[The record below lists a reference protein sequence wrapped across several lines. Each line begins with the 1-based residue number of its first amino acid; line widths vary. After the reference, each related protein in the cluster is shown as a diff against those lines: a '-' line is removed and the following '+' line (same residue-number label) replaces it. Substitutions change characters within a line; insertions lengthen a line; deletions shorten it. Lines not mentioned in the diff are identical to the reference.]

1 MNATPYFDRVRQLLD
16 DPEESAQK
24 KGYFWEPNEIVSA
37 LNYSQHS
44 IVTYLCKKKESYLLQ
59 RIIATVD
66 GSMSVPIPANYYYHL
81 TGQVLIG
88 GTYRNAQLYLTGI
101 SRTFWSSQ
109 HYCVAVLKDY
119 AYFRADARY
128 VSGRLV
134 YYKKPSVMTIDD
146 SSSVFYEADSFDRTL
161 YDVIANHAAACLSAR
176 QEPTPRLMKNLQQSI
191 KFLMEDPIDQV
202 IPLPEGIA

>member
-1 MNATPYFDRVRQLLD
+1 MPNSNYAHIDLLVMKVREGNNPALWELFDYYQPIILNTIKKINKTYPMVEKD
-16 DPEESAQK
+16 DLYSESA
-24 KGYFWEPNEIVSA
+24 FI
-37 LNYSQHS
+37 
-44 IVTYLCKKKESYLLQ
+44 
-59 RIIATVD
+59 
-66 GSMSVPIPANYYYHL
+66 
-81 TGQVLIG
+81 
-88 GTYRNAQLYLTGI
+88 
-101 SRTFWSSQ
+101 
-109 HYCVAVLKDY
+109 LKDY

-128 VSGRLV
+128 VAGRLV